1 MSERLQDKVA
11 IITGG
16 ASGVGEGGTRAF
28 AEAGAIVVIADLNQE
43 RGEALAGELREVDG
57 RAIAV
62 RTDVTESDSVATL
75 VAEVVDR
82 FGRVDALFHCAADA
96 RFINSSDRRITE
108 LPEETW
114 TRMIDLLLT
123 GTFRVLKAVG
133 RQMIAQGHGSIILCG
148 TADAIIGIDGF
159 DSYVAAKGGVLS
171 LTRSAAVGLAKDG
184 IRVNMVCPSF
194 VDTEAQQEWMDGE
207 QGRAAIERMHL
218 LGLPEPID
226 IGRFAAF
233 LASSEAR
240 FVTGGIFPVD
250 SGYLAFKAKQD
261 VVEAMGEYRPTSDA
275 QGD

>member
-1 MSERLQDKVA
+1 MADRLSDTIA

-28 AEAGAIVVIADLNQE
+28 AEAGATVVIADLNHE
-43 RGEALAGELREVDG
+43 RGSALAEELGESEG
-57 RAIAV
+57 RALAV
-62 RTDVTESDSVATL
+62 RTDVTDSDSVKGL
-75 VAEVVDR
+75 VAETVSR

-96 RFINSSDRRITE
+96 RFVNTQDRRITE

-114 TRMIDLLLT
+114 LRMIDLLLT
-123 GTFRVLKAVG
+123 GTYRVLHAVG
-133 RQMIAQGHGSIILCG
+133 QQMVSQGHGSIVLCG
-148 TADAIIGIDGF
+148 TADAIVGIDGF

-194 VDTEAQQEWMDGE
+194 VDTEAQREWMDDE
-207 QGRAAIERMHL
+207 EGRAAIEKMHL
-218 LGLPEPID
+218 VGIPLPID

-233 LASSEAR
+233 LASADAR

-250 SGYLAFKAKQD
+250 GGYVAFKTKQD
-261 VVEAMGEYRPTSDA
+261 VVEAMGGYRPSPD
-275 QGD
+275 QQ